1 MTPRIPLP
9 SPEEMTPEQRA
20 VHDSVVS
27 GPRGVMI
34 GPLRAAIHS
43 PDLAARWSA
52 FGEAVRFNTILP
64 KRLNELAILVTG
76 RRWTAQIEWWVHAK
90 AAAAAGLP
98 DTVIEAIRVGAAP
111 VLDDPADAE
120 IYAFAVALQQ
130 TGTVPD
136 RDYRPIVARWGT
148 RGAVELTAVIGYY
161 TLVAMTLNV
170 HGIPLPDGVARPL
183 EPLGGT
189 LLATLPPAR
198 GKEPR

>member
-9 SPEEMTPEQRA
+9 GPEEMTPEQRA

-43 PDLAARWSA
+43 PELAARWSA
-52 FGEAVRFNTILP
+52 LGEVLRFNTVLP

-98 DTVIEAIRVGAAP
+98 DAIIEAIRAGEPPAF
-111 VLDDPADAE
+111 DDPDDAT
-120 IYAFAVALQQ
+120 IYEFARQLQQ
-130 TGTVPD
+130 TGTADDATYAAV
-136 RDYRPIVARWGT
+136 VARWGA
-148 RGAVELTAVIGYY
+148 RGVVELTAVIGYY

-170 HGIPLPDGVARPL
+170 HGIPLPDGVAPPL
-183 EPLGGT
+183 APPPGT
-189 LLATLPPAR
+189 LLSDLPPAR
-198 GKEPR
+198 R